1 MPNDDPR
8 AEIFKLI
15 NQAQMQFE
23 SAPDQAVAL
32 LERGRDLAR
41 QLGDTHRALYCE
53 HWRLQVL
60 LFYKRDY
67 GAALESAVRAAVEAR
82 APAYTNLTERICL
95 HEDMIYAY
103 VGVDPV
109 GYAAAIERA
118 LDYMEAEIT
127 PGLQCSEC
135 LQELKAEFRL
145 ELGDLDRALEEG
157 LRHLAIGRNNSFR
170 QAVAYKQLCY
180 IAFQRADW
188 EALAGWARAGEQAAR
203 GENHYLIEFLAW
215 QALIARRD
223 GDEAAARRY
232 YRHAT
237 SLAGRMGATPAR
249 AYFDALCAYHE
260 AAGDMERALRIRERQ
275 VATPQERGQTTG
287 ACRCLLAHAR
297 LLARTGQPHKAE
309 VTAARE
315 LAQRLADPAPLLAQI
330 AELEAL

>member
-8 AEIFKLI
+8 NELYALFS
-15 NQAQMQFE
+15 QAYAHFE
-23 SAPDQAVAL
+23 SAPDQALAL

-41 QLGDTHRALYCE
+41 QLGDMHEALHYE

-95 HEDMIYAY
+95 HEDLIYAY

-109 GYAAAIERA
+109 GYAAAIQRA

-135 LQELKAEFRL
+135 LQELKAEFQL

-157 LRHLAIGRNNSFR
+157 LRHLAIGRNNRFR
-170 QAVAYKQLCY
+170 QMVAYKQLCD

-188 EALAGWARAGEQAAR
+188 EALAGWARAGEQAAHDEHR
-203 GENHYLIEFLAW
+203 YLIEFLAW
-215 QALIARRD
+215 QALIARRA

-232 YRHAT
+232 HRRAT
-237 SLAGRMGATPAR
+237 SLAGRIGATPSR
-249 AYFDALCAYHE
+249 TYFDALCAYHE
-260 AAGDMERALRIRERQ
+260 AAGDLERALRIRERQ
-275 VATPQERGQTTG
+275 VATLQERGQTTG
-287 ACRCLLAHAR
+287 ACRCLLARAR
-297 LLARTGQPHKAE
+297 LLARTGQPHAAE
-309 VTAARE
+309 VAAARE
-315 LAQRLADPAPLLAQI
+315 LAQRLANPAPLLAQI
-330 AELEAL
+330 AELEA